1 MEMSVG
7 EIKRIYDQSKN
18 KERQIGILADLNCCT
33 RDAIVKILDVECS
46 REKPS
51 AHEQKLT
58 GIDAA
63 EQALYA
69 VLDDLESEIRSLEEE
84 YKSVKK
90 AIDVLA
96 ERKEGRNHG
105 KETFDK
111 AGNHCKV

>member
-1 MEMSVG
+1 MQMTAG
-7 EIKRIYDQSKN
+7 EIKRSYDQAKD

-33 RDAIVKILDVECS
+33 REAIAVILDVES
-46 REKPS
+46 RKKPRAS
-51 AHEQKLT
+51 EQKIT

-69 VLDDLESEIRSLEEE
+69 VLDDLESEIRNLEEE

-105 KETFDK
+105 KETFNK